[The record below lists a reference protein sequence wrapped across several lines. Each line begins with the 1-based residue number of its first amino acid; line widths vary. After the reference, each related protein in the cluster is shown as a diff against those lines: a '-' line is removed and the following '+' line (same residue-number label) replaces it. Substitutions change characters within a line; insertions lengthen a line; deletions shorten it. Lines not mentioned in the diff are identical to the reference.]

1 MIELGGFLGLAG
13 LMIGLFAWL
22 RQDVDGLRR
31 EVNGLRDE
39 VGRLRGEIN
48 EIRGE
53 IRELREC
60 PVRLEDPLEGL
71 REAISGRHAA

>member
-31 EVNGLRDE
+31 EVSGLRDE
-39 VGRLRGEIN
+39 VGVLRSEIN

-60 PVRLEDPLEGL
+60 PVRLEGL
-71 REAISGRHAA
+71 CEAISGRHAA

>member
-39 VGRLRGEIN
+39 VGGLRGEVGVL
-48 EIRGE
+48 RGE

-60 PVRLEDPLEGL
+60 PVRLEGL
-71 REAISGRHAA
+71 CEAISGRHAA